1 MIKWFMLKY
10 LSIANLVIISKLE
23 VEFHKGLNLLT
34 GETGTGKSIVVDALG
49 LLTGSRGGSELV
61 RSGARN
67 ASIEGVFQVTG
78 RDWKRIGDVL
88 GDLEV
93 VVDCEAEL
101 ILRREVQ
108 ANGRSRIFIND
119 QSVTSLAVKLIQP
132 VLLNI
137 LGQAGQQSVAD
148 RRYYLK
154 LLDSFAGCAP
164 LRRKIAIAFAQWKAA
179 KEGLKNLEN
188 DNAQRESATDYLR
201 FQIAEIENAAPR
213 EGESEELEVEKRI
226 LAHAERT
233 IELTTEA
240 YNLLYEGD
248 RSALELIG
256 LVRRRLQDL
265 STIDARAGTLLER
278 LDEAALALTDVAGD
292 LRGYV
297 STVSFSPDRLREVEN
312 RLAELERLKRKYGRD
327 AGALVDVKNEL
338 ARQLQDLNN
347 LEHRKCNLSA
357 ELEAAKRDYIPL
369 AQSLSAAR
377 RRTAPHLQK
386 RVMEELKHLAM
397 EHANFVVS
405 LKSAS
410 SLDSVNSSEGVSE
423 HQFTGG
429 DEADDESFWTSDGV
443 DIVDF
448 LLSANVGEPAQSLS
462 RVASGGEVSR
472 LMLTLHNVCQNS
484 EAASRQTVTATLVFD
499 EIDVGVGGKVAE
511 AVGRRLKSLAG
522 DQQVLC
528 VTHQAQIARFAD
540 HHYSVTKSVDNG
552 RTVTTMRELN
562 AEERVGELARMIG
575 GAEDVEAARVAAS
588 WMLEESGLFKRKEPH
603 QKLGKR
609 TTTVS

>member
-1 MIKWFMLKY
+1 MLKY
-10 LSIANLVIISKLE
+10 LSIANLAIISKVE
-23 VEFHKGLNLLT
+23 VEFHKGLNLMT

-67 ASIEGVFQVTG
+67 ASIEGVFHVTG
-78 RDWKRIGDVL
+78 RDWKRINDIL
-88 GDLEV
+88 GDLDIV
-93 VVDCEAEL
+93 ADCEAEL

-108 ANGRSRIFIND
+108 ASGRSRIFIND

-164 LRRKIAIAFAQWKAA
+164 LRRKIALAFAQWKAA

-188 DNAQRESATDYLR
+188 DNAQRERASDYLR
-201 FQIAEIENAAPR
+201 FQITEIENAAPR
-213 EGESEELEVEKRI
+213 EGESEELEVEKKI

-233 IELTTEA
+233 LELTTEA
-240 YNLLYEGD
+240 FNLLYEGD

-265 STIDARAGTLLER
+265 SAIDARTGTLLER
-278 LDEAALALTDVAGD
+278 LDEVALAITDVAGD
-292 LRGYV
+292 LRGYAAK
-297 STVSFSPDRLREVEN
+297 VSFSPDRLREVEN

-338 ARQLQDLNN
+338 ERQLQDLNN
-347 LEHRKCNLSA
+347 MEQRQFILTA
-357 ELEAAKRDYIPL
+357 ELEAAKSEYTPL
-369 AQSLSAAR
+369 AQSLSVAR
-377 RRTAPHLQK
+377 HRAAPHLQK
-386 RVMEELKHLAM
+386 RVMEELKHLSM
-397 EHANFVVS
+397 EHANLVVS

-410 SLDSVNSSEGVSE
+410 SLDSMNSSEGTSE
-423 HQFTGG
+423 YQISGG
-429 DEADDESFWTSDGV
+429 EETDDESFWTSDGS
-443 DIVDF
+443 DTVDF

-462 RVASGGEVSR
+462 RVASGGELSR

-484 EAASRQTVTATLVFD
+484 SEAASRQTAIATLVFD

-511 AVGRRLKSLAG
+511 VVGRRLKSLAG